1 MSMAPRKRNS
11 QIACATFS
19 QKPPSSAYRFSNST
33 GIDLPP
39 KWKTLLTRVPMFR
52 REAAGISYFRSVAR
66 LIFSKEPKQ
75 EDVRAVSFPLKG
87 SNPEIDARRQQR

>member
-1 MSMAPRKRNS
+1 
-11 QIACATFS
+11 
-19 QKPPSSAYRFSNST
+19 
-33 GIDLPP
+33 
-39 KWKTLLTRVPMFR
+39 MFR